1 MLNPSQ
7 AHSLFMQQHITREAW
22 LLAAVQLLRP
32 LFAAKGFS
40 VPPCQVSCGFAS
52 TGTRSGHV
60 GQCWSTKSASN
71 ELNQIF
77 IAPIRLHISPTAPGT
92 LRDLLAVSITGT
104 DLQGHG
110 LSQSGAMLQL
120 PAVEQ
125 TAFAAMPAEEL
136 VERRLLEVEFGKASN
151 ELRVLARQG
160 NRAATRR
167 KLEQMEQ
174 RFGHHPWLKAKMAQ
188 MHRLAEEDMDMMIKE
203 VSYSSMRMSKSLAS
217 RSEAM
222 FSVDETESEMPA
234 FLRKKESEGR
244 GRRDPNQ
251 I

>member
-77 IAPIRLHISPTAPGT
+77 IAPT
-92 LRDLLAVSITGT
+92 LKSSYEVLDTLV
-104 DLQGHG
+104 H
-110 LSQSGAMLQL
+110 
-120 PAVEQ
+120 
-125 TAFAAMPAEEL
+125 EL
-136 VERRLLEVEFGKASN
+136 VHAVDNCENKHGKKFKKIALKMGMKGPMRSAEAGPELKVTLTSLLDTLGQYPHGHLKVGMRKA
-151 ELRVLARQG
+151 
-160 NRAATRR
+160 
-167 KLEQMEQ
+167 
-174 RFGHHPWLKAKMAQ
+174 P
-188 MHRLAEEDMDMMIKE
+188 
-203 VSYSSMRMSKSLAS
+203 
-217 RSEAM
+217 
-222 FSVDETESEMPA
+222 
-234 FLRKKESEGR
+234 
-244 GRRDPNQ
+244 RRDRPRAKCKHCGYQVPMLKKFLTYGPPICPKDKVEMEALGNWEEM
-251 I
+251 

>member
-77 IAPIRLHISPTAPGT
+77 IAPT
-92 LRDLLAVSITGT
+92 LKSSYEVLDTLV
-104 DLQGHG
+104 H
-110 LSQSGAMLQL
+110 
-120 PAVEQ
+120 
-125 TAFAAMPAEEL
+125 EL
-136 VERRLLEVEFGKASN
+136 VHAVDNCENKHGKEFKKIALKMGMKGPMRSA
-151 ELRVLARQG
+151 EAG
-160 NRAATRR
+160 P
-167 KLEQMEQ
+167 E
-174 RFGHHPWLKAKMAQ
+174 LKATLTSFLDTLGQYPHGHLK
-188 MHRLAEEDMDMMIKE
+188 
-203 VSYSSMRMSKSLAS
+203 VGMRKA
-217 RSEAM
+217 
-222 FSVDETESEMPA
+222 P
-234 FLRKKESEGR
+234 
-244 GRRDPNQ
+244 RRDRPRAKCKHCGYQVPMLKKFLTFGPPICPKDKVEMEALGNWEEM
-251 I
+251 

>member
-77 IAPIRLHISPTAPGT
+77 IAPT
-92 LRDLLAVSITGT
+92 LKSSYEVLDTLV
-104 DLQGHG
+104 H
-110 LSQSGAMLQL
+110 
-120 PAVEQ
+120 
-125 TAFAAMPAEEL
+125 EL
-136 VERRLLEVEFGKASN
+136 VHAVDNCENKHGKEFKKIALKMGMKGPMRSA
-151 ELRVLARQG
+151 EAG
-160 NRAATRR
+160 P
-167 KLEQMEQ
+167 E
-174 RFGHHPWLKAKMAQ
+174 LKATLTSFLDTLGQYPHGHLK
-188 MHRLAEEDMDMMIKE
+188 
-203 VSYSSMRMSKSLAS
+203 VGMRKA
-217 RSEAM
+217 
-222 FSVDETESEMPA
+222 P
-234 FLRKKESEGR
+234 
-244 GRRDPNQ
+244 RRDRPRAKCKHCGYQVPMLKKFLTYGPPICPKDKVEMEALGNWEEM
-251 I
+251 

>member
-77 IAPIRLHISPTAPGT
+77 IAPT
-92 LRDLLAVSITGT
+92 LKSSYEVLDTLV
-104 DLQGHG
+104 H
-110 LSQSGAMLQL
+110 
-120 PAVEQ
+120 
-125 TAFAAMPAEEL
+125 EL
-136 VERRLLEVEFGKASN
+136 VHAIDNCENKHGKEFKKIALKMGMKGPMRSADAGP
-151 ELRVLARQG
+151 E
-160 NRAATRR
+160 
-167 KLEQMEQ
+167 
-174 RFGHHPWLKAKMAQ
+174 LKATLTSFLDTLGQYPHGHLK
-188 MHRLAEEDMDMMIKE
+188 
-203 VSYSSMRMSKSLAS
+203 VGMRKA
-217 RSEAM
+217 
-222 FSVDETESEMPA
+222 P
-234 FLRKKESEGR
+234 
-244 GRRDPNQ
+244 RRDRPRAKCKHCGYQVPMLKKFLTYGPPICPKDKVEMEALGNWEEM
-251 I
+251 